1 MIAVIDYDV
10 GNIKS
15 VINILNRLNQKFILT
30 NSTNEIESCNKIIL
44 PGVSNFKH
52 CMKNIKY
59 LKLDHILKEQVIEK
73 KKKYFRNLFRNA
85 NIRFI

>member
-30 NSTNEIESCNKIIL
+30 NSTNEIEPIF
-44 PGVSNFKH
+44 VSNAL
-52 CMKNIKY
+52 Y
-59 LKLDHILKEQVIEK
+59 E
-73 KKKYFRNLFRNA
+73 
-85 NIRFI
+85 

>member
-44 PGVSNFKH
+44 PGFSNFKH
-52 CMKNIKY
+52 CMKKIK
-59 LKLDHILKEQVIEK
+59 KLNLHHILKPQVIEK